1 MKMSKYVL
9 NTDSFEEMF
18 SIESSYDIAQRHGTI
33 EIAVEDYAD
42 FIAEQTAHFVK
53 ALISEMEHV
62 RTLSFEEMVELYGSY
77 YDEKEQWHTL
87 CPECGGRIYKLDY
100 DYNGC
105 CCDCG
110 YTENKDDY

>member
-1 MKMSKYVL
+1 MKKYTL
-9 NTDSFEEMF
+9 NTDAFEQRF
-18 SIESSYDIAQRHGTI
+18 YFESSYDVAQCHGTI
-33 EIAVEDYAD
+33 EIAEKDYAN

-53 ALISEMEHV
+53 ALMNEMECV
-62 RTLSFEEMVELYGSY
+62 EPLTFEEMVDLYGSY